1 MSRASMRCPG
11 CGSSNIVDD
20 DLYCQAQLVC
30 ADCGSVVSEG
40 SLAEESFNGPD
51 ISYSRTTAV
60 TRKPCVNLIQGLERV
75 KEMSRILRVR
85 REIEELALTYYKQAY
100 EHETFLH
107 VTLQR
112 KEILGGCCVLASC
125 RQQRWPI
132 TVGTISCLLNGDPA
146 AVGEVYQEMI
156 KVLNIQAPTFSVT
169 DVMEAHCQEYK
180 VSLGHVPEE
189 LAEDSKGLTKRAIA
203 LVELAA
209 DSWIVTGRQPLPIM
223 MAAVYL
229 AWQSLKPNAQR
240 LKMSLEKFCKLAK
253 VQKSKT
259 AGTRI
264 TEMKGMLYKLGKEIP
279 WYKEVLTPDN
289 VVSLVGDIL
298 QHRFSLLRRALK
310 SHELSL
316 LEKCSAGQVNPSSAE
331 TSSSSEVSEH
341 AGQTPAKSSVNAEK
355 EKQGGDGDESL
366 KSPSEESNPQT
377 QELTQNWGK
386 RVLFAPPCVVNAKRK
401 RAERPPLHVTGD
413 EEISDS
419 EIESY
424 IRTPQEARDF
434 AMMQEKLFTSNNESS

>member
-1 MSRASMRCPG
+1 IMRCPG

-30 ADCGSVVSEG
+30 ADCGSV
-40 SLAEESFNGPD
+40 
-51 ISYSRTTAV
+51 
-60 TRKPCVNLIQGLERV
+60 
-75 KEMSRILRVR
+75 
-85 REIEELALTYYKQAY
+85 
-100 EHETFLH
+100 TFLH

-156 KVLNIQAPTFSVT
+156 KVLNIQAPTFNKSTLYVYLSFYR
-169 DVMEAHCQEYK
+169 YK

-316 LEKCSAGQVNPSSAE
+316 LEKCP
-331 TSSSSEVSEH
+331 TSSSSEVS
-341 AGQTPAKSSVNAEK
+341 
-355 EKQGGDGDESL
+355 DL

>member
-1 MSRASMRCPG
+1 MWASG
-11 CGSSNIVDD
+11 G
-20 DLYCQAQLVC
+20 
-30 ADCGSVVSEG
+30 
-40 SLAEESFNGPD
+40 
-51 ISYSRTTAV
+51 
-60 TRKPCVNLIQGLERV
+60 
-75 KEMSRILRVR
+75 
-85 REIEELALTYYKQAY
+85 
-100 EHETFLH
+100 
-107 VTLQR
+107 
-112 KEILGGCCVLASC
+112 ILGC
-125 RQQRWPI
+125 RGSKSFIRGLSLSI
-132 TVGTISCLLNGDPA
+132 LDKSTLYIYLSF
-146 AVGEVYQEMI
+146 YR
-156 KVLNIQAPTFSVT
+156 
-169 DVMEAHCQEYK
+169 YK
-180 VSLGHVPEE
+180 VSPGHVPEE

-289 VVSLVGDIL
+289 VVSLVGDVL

-316 LEKCSAGQVNPSSAE
+316 LEKCPAGQVNPSSAE
-331 TSSSSEVSEH
+331 TSSSSEVSED
-341 AGQTPAKSSVNAEK
+341 AGQTPVKSSVNAEK
-355 EKQGGDGDESL
+355 EKRGRDGDESL

-434 AMMQEKLFTSNNESS
+434 AMMQEKLFTSNNESSWRVSDRLHMFIEWFINRIPKIYPFDRFWGTFL